1 MKRLFLSVLLLILSV
16 YMTVGQELSS
26 EVRAVYE
33 ACLSL
38 RAAAYGSE
46 IQLSN
51 ANERLKDCSFGYFG
65 TFSRIDRE
73 SVSLNG
79 HFIFDTEV
87 VDSLIE
93 NRKVFEFAQRYH
105 EKRRGSARISD
116 AKVLTRN
123 NCVKAKGTA
132 KFRFLSN
139 GRQELV
145 LVTEPNGMVN
155 MKVYDCMNN
164 IWHNDDDALDTGKPH
179 HVRIFDIPGG
189 NTQIEVEV
197 INKTDKDVSFVVIT
211 NR

>member
-1 MKRLFLSVLLLILSV
+1 MHNTKTHCQHLFCNKQMANISSGITSAYRAITLRIYRLHVILILSV
-16 YMTVGQELSS
+16 LKVDCALPS
-26 EVRAVYE
+26 EQTGVSCVSGRHHTIEEV
-33 ACLSL
+33 
-38 RAAAYGSE
+38 
-46 IQLSN
+46 N
-51 ANERLKDCSFGYFG
+51 ATGNRLNNICRS
-65 TFSRIDRE
+65 T
-73 SVSLNG
+73 
-79 HFIFDTEV
+79 
-87 VDSLIE
+87 
-93 NRKVFEFAQRYH
+93 QRYH